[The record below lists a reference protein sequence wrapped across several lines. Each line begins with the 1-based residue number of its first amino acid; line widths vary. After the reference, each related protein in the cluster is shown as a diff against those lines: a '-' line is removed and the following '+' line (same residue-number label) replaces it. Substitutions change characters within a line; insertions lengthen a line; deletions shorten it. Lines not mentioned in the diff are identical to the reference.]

1 MGTITEKIRL
11 ICGMFLLI
19 GLTGCSNNACCDYCE
34 NIQTHTEI
42 SNDSVFVFNDENRVK
57 ILKLLD
63 PTISENIFVMNAC
76 QGDLS
81 IYGYA
86 PNLSIRDLLTNTDI
100 DSNSYVS
107 KRFGIYGVHEFR
119 LPSELILTN
128 GGSFTYERI
137 SYMSYEEV
145 LLYIIQYFK
154 DNNIDERLLPIYINR
169 VSKVWLNNKRSF
181 DQYGKWYDWFN
192 EPDKV
197 DIAKEYKEYM
207 DFLK

>member
-1 MGTITEKIRL
+1 MIA
-11 ICGMFLLI
+11 
-19 GLTGCSNNACCDYCE
+19 LTSCSNNACCDHYKH
-34 NIQTHTEI
+34 IQTHTEI

-63 PTISENIFVMNAC
+63 PTISENIFVMNDC

-81 IYGYA
+81 IYSYA

-119 LPSELILTN
+119 RPSELILIN
-128 GGSFTYERI
+128 GGSFTYESI

-154 DNNIDERLLPIYINR
+154 DNDIDERLLPIYINR
-169 VSKVWLNNKRSF
+169 VSKVWLNDNRRF

-192 EPDKV
+192 EPDKD

>member
-1 MGTITEKIRL
+1 MIA
-11 ICGMFLLI
+11 
-19 GLTGCSNNACCDYCE
+19 LTSCSNNACCDHYE
-34 NIQTHTEI
+34 HIQTHTEI

-63 PTISENIFVMNAC
+63 PTISENIFVMNDC

-81 IYGYA
+81 IYSYA

-119 LPSELILTN
+119 RPSELILIN
-128 GGSFTYERI
+128 GGSFTYESI

-181 DQYGKWYDWFN
+181 DQYGTWYDWFN
-192 EPDKV
+192 EPDKI